1 VLFYSS
7 SSSSSSERESNQRAL
22 ILEHDNNNNTTLSM
36 PLSHTPKNCI
46 FLKSPATTKE
56 QKDTFHT
63 KRKGF
68 EKESRGLFFAEERRE
83 TRVLNFFFSDTQQSK
98 HTAQREKKGG
108 EERDA
113 KRMIFRFFLHGALE
127 KRRDIFHP
135 HHSHHSRFHH
145 YHHFP
150 CCTL

>member
-1 VLFYSS
+1 
-7 SSSSSSERESNQRAL
+7 
-22 ILEHDNNNNTTLSM
+22 M

-83 TRVLNFFFSDTQQSK
+83 TRVLNFFFFG
-98 HTAQREKKGG
+98 HTTEQTHSA
-108 EERDA
+108 ER
-113 KRMIFRFFLHGALE
+113 E
-127 KRRDIFHP
+127 KRRRRERCKTDDF
-135 HHSHHSRFHH
+135 
-145 YHHFP
+145 
-150 CCTL
+150 